1 MRSIPVL
8 RPSKMR
14 VYSMVRPRQLDE
26 FPAAAQRAEALGFD
40 GITLL
45 ELTVPPT
52 LSAVACA
59 MSTTNLHIL
68 TGVFVAFPR
77 SPMSTAYDAWSIQA
91 LSKGRFQLGLGSQIK
106 SHLKRRWS
114 TEVLPVIPRM
124 REYIES
130 MRAIWDCWQNGTRL
144 NYEGE
149 HYNFNLMIPY
159 YDPGPIEQPDLPVYL
174 AAINKRMC
182 QLTGALADGHLP
194 GDPVT
199 YKWYCESML
208 PNLELGAQSAGRTL
222 NDIELGSHGF
232 IGCANTDEGLERVIK
247 GLRERIALYASTPDY
262 KKMLDMHG
270 WGDKLSTFIEMARA
284 GQWTEMGHHVT
295 DEMLDQYA
303 IVGKPDEVVKK
314 IGERF
319 GNLASRIQLDDEWF
333 DGLSD
338 QDIRNLVNAIRAIP

>member
-1 MRSIPVL
+1 
-8 RPSKMR
+8 MR
-14 VYSMVRPRQLDE
+14 VYSMIRPRQLQD
-26 FPAAAQRAEALGFD
+26 FPAQAQRAESLGFD

-59 MSTTNLHIL
+59 MSTTNLDIL

-77 SPMSTAYDAWSIQA
+77 SPMATAYDAWSIQS
-91 LSKGRFQLGLGSQIK
+91 LSGGRLKLGLGSQIK
-106 SHLKRRWS
+106 THLRRRWS

-130 MRAIWDCWQNGTRL
+130 MRAIWDCWQNGSRL
-144 NYEGE
+144 QYAGE
-149 HYNFNLMIPY
+149 HYQFSLMIPY
-159 YDPGPIEQPDLPVYL
+159 YDPGPIEHPQIPIYL

-182 QLTGALADGHLP
+182 QLTGAIAHGHLP

-199 YKWYCESML
+199 HKWFCEMML
-208 PNLELGAQSAGRTL
+208 PNLEIGAQSVGRTL
-222 NDIELGSHGF
+222 HDIDLGNHGF
-232 IGCANTDEGLERVIK
+232 IGCARGEDALQRVRT

-270 WGDKLSTFIEMARA
+270 WGDKLSTFIEMAREGKWQA
-284 GQWTEMGHHVT
+284 MGDLVT
-295 DEMLDQYA
+295 DEMIEEYA
-303 IVGKPDEVVKK
+303 VVGTPEEIPGKLKS
-314 IGERF
+314 RF
-319 GNLASRIQLDDEWF
+319 GGITQRIQLDEEWF

-338 QDIRNLVNAIRAIP
+338 DDIRTLVQGIQAI